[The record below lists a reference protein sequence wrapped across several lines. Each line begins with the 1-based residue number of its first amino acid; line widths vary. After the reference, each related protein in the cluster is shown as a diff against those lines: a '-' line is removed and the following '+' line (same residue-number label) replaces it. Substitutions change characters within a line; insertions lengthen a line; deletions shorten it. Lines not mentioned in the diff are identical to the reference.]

1 MSRPHKKTRV
11 YVPGNL
17 FNGWVYRGYLICYGA
32 EIIDQEQLHGMGE
45 CDTDWFRSEEPWDG
59 DNVEDVQFHTPHGGW
74 HTINCIMDNVDDKI
88 DEIPMDEFDGVDWM
102 VSFRK
107 PYRDNYGHS
116 NPRGAVKITAPFW
129 HVRDARQWIM
139 DRTGCYVSSISRIYM
154 GEQPRIVA
162 REGRYEY

>member
-32 EIIDQEQLHGMGE
+32 EIINNDQLKGLGE
-45 CDTDWFRSEEPWDG
+45 CDTDWFRSVEPWDG
-59 DNVEDVQFHTPHGGW
+59 GSVEVEFDTKNGGW
-74 HTINCIMDNVDDKI
+74 ATINCIQDNVDDKI
-88 DEIPMDEFDGVDWM
+88 DEIPMDEFDGVEWM
-102 VSFRK
+102 VHFRK
-107 PYRDNYGHS
+107 RYGD

-139 DRTGCYVSSISRIYM
+139 DRTGCHVTSIQRVFM
-154 GEQPRIVA
+154 GEQPRIIA

>member
-32 EIIDQEQLHGMGE
+32 EIINNDQLKGLGE
-45 CDTDWFRSEEPWDG
+45 CDTDWFRSVEPWDG
-59 DNVEDVQFHTPHGGW
+59 GSVEVEFDTKNGGW
-74 HTINCIMDNVDDKI
+74 ATINCIQDNVDDKI

-107 PYRDNYGHS
+107 PLRGDYLHT

-129 HVRDARQWIM
+129 NVRDARQWIM
-139 DRTGCYVSSISRIYM
+139 DRTGCHVTSIQRVFFD
-154 GEQPRIVA
+154 EQPRIIA